1 MLKIGEFANIFN
13 ISIKTVRFYEE
24 KGLFKPFYID
34 KYSGYRYYDEKN
46 IEEMSKILYL
56 KDLDF
61 SLEEIKNYDENRIK
75 EKIEEYKSKIFKLN
89 KNIDIL
95 NELNLKNK
103 KGEEMIS
110 FVNDENA
117 IGKWNLIGISNTKEE
132 AEKHIFENN
141 LFFKIKELYLMENG
155 RKYWIISWSKNYI
168 YINGNKNPYDIK
180 DNLMFVEIL
189 YPDEST
195 YIVAVYEKEN
205 NNRYNIDDI
214 RKKDKFNGFFKEDN
228 KLIGFWNTVDFIKKG
243 QNFNYKFKKSQKEFL
258 LERLTVNPIDNSVI
272 IYSKNKKPR
281 LSKYTKKYI
290 FDLEEL
296 DTVCKYEY
304 KRING
309 NEYIFVE
316 WKDSDYVFN
325 NTLNGYYVLEK
336 VGGNYNMENVF
347 ENKEKMYSI
356 LSKEKCGLVLGKDI
370 YLPSDKRGNNNVL
383 VVAGSGAG
391 KSAAYTV
398 PNILNM
404 LGSYIVT
411 DPWGEIYEKTHNYLE
426 NNGYMIK
433 TINYDESKDNYKY
446 NPLNH
451 VEDDFDIDTLTDIL
465 VGNDDEDEFWNESC
479 KCLMKAILYYVI
491 EKEEKKDLL
500 TCFKLMSLS
509 KDELFKKLDE
519 MPKDSKI
526 SKYYSILKTFP
537 EKTYS
542 SVVSTTIMKL
552 AFVINSI
559 PENRDYSEKFD
570 FNEISKRK
578 IAIFLIC
585 KENRKEDKKYIN
597 IFISQLLSKLKIDD
611 DRSEKIYFLLD
622 EVDKFGNIYELP
634 RNIEIARARK
644 ISISMMTGNLS
655 KLEKIYKD
663 DFGLMIN
670 NIDTQ
675 LLLGTKLKLDI
686 DYFSDLLG
694 LDNEFIRDDLGNDKL
709 LVYEKGLKPI
719 IADKSYFF
727 EVDEWRNI

>member
-228 KLIGFWNTVDFIKKG
+228 RLIGFWNTVDFIKKG

-433 TINYDESKDNYKY
+433 TINYEESKDNYKY

-675 LLLGTKLKLDI
+675 LLLGTKLKSDI

>member
-75 EKIEEYKSKIFKLN
+75 EKIEEYKSKILKLN

>member
-13 ISIKTVRFYEE
+13 ISIKTVRFYEK

-155 RKYWIISWSKNYI
+155 QKYWIISWSKNYI
-168 YINGNKNPYDIK
+168 YINGNKNPYNIK

-228 KLIGFWNTVDFIKKG
+228 RLIGFWNTVDFIKKG

-433 TINYDESKDNYKY
+433 TINYAESKDNYKY

-597 IFISQLLSKLKIDD
+597 IFISQLLSKLKIND

>member
-24 KGLFKPFYID
+24 KGLFKPYYID

-75 EKIEEYKSKIFKLN
+75 EKIDEYKAKILKLN

-110 FVNDENA
+110 FINDEEA
-117 IGKWNLIGISNTKEE
+117 IGKWNLIGLSNTKKD
-132 AEKHIFENN
+132 AENHIFENN
-141 LFFKIKELYLMENG
+141 LFFKIKELFLMENG
-155 RKYWIISWSKNYI
+155 RKYWIISWSKNYV
-168 YINGNKNPYDIK
+168 YINGNKNPYYIK

-189 YPDEST
+189 YPDESI
-195 YIVAVYEKEN
+195 YMVAVYEKEN
-205 NNRYNIDDI
+205 SKRYTIDEI

-228 KLIGFWNTVDFIKKG
+228 KLIGFWKSVDFIKKG
-243 QNFNYKFKKSQKEFL
+243 QKFNYRFKKSKNELL
-258 LERLTVNPIDNSVI
+258 LERLTVNPLDNSII
-272 IYSKNKKPR
+272 IYSKNKEPR

-290 FDLEEL
+290 IDLEEP

-309 NEYIFVE
+309 KEYIFVE
-316 WKDSDYVFN
+316 WKDLDYVFN
-325 NTLNGYYVLEK
+325 NTLNGYYILEK
-336 VGGNYNMENVF
+336 VGGSYNMENVF
-347 ENKEKMYSI
+347 ESKEKMYSI
-356 LSKEKCGLVLGKDI
+356 LSEEKCGLVLGKNI
-370 YLPSDKRGNNNVL
+370 YLPLDKRGNINTL

-391 KSAAYTV
+391 KSAAYTI

-411 DPWGEIYEKTHNYLE
+411 DPWGEIYEKTHKFLE
-426 NNGYMIK
+426 DNGYIVK
-433 TINYDESKDNYKY
+433 TINYEKSKDNYKY

-451 VEDDFDIDTLTDIL
+451 VENDYDIDILTDIL
-465 VGNDDEDEFWNESC
+465 VGNDEEDEFWNESC
-479 KCLMKAILYYVI
+479 KCLVKAILYYVM
-491 EKEEKKDLL
+491 EKEERKDLL

-509 KDELFKKLDE
+509 KDELFSKLE
-519 MPKDSKI
+519 NMSKDSKI

-542 SVVSTTIMKL
+542 SIVSAAIMKL

-570 FNEISKRK
+570 FNEISNRK
-578 IAIFLIC
+578 VAIFLVC
-585 KENRKEDKKYIN
+585 KENIKEDKKYIN
-597 IFISQLLSKLKIDD
+597 IFISQLLSKFKFDENRNENIF
-611 DRSEKIYFLLD
+611 FLLD
-622 EVDKFGNIYELP
+622 EIDKFGNIYELP
-634 RNIEIARARK
+634 RNIEIARARR
-644 ISISMMTGNLS
+644 ISISIMTNNLS

-663 DFGLMIN
+663 DFNLIIN

-675 LLLGTKLKLDI
+675 LLLGTKLKSDI
-686 DYFSDLLG
+686 EYFSDLLG
-694 LDNEFIRDDLGNDKL
+694 LDYEFIRDDLSNDNL
-709 LVYEKGLKPI
+709 LIYEKGLKPI

-727 EVDEWRNI
+727 ANKEWENI

>member
-168 YINGNKNPYDIK
+168 YINGNKNPYNIK

-228 KLIGFWNTVDFIKKG
+228 RLIGFWNTVDFIKKG

-597 IFISQLLSKLKIDD
+597 IFISQLLSKLKIND

>member
-75 EKIEEYKSKIFKLN
+75 EKIEEYKSKILKLN

-243 QNFNYKFKKSQKEFL
+243 QNFNYKFKKYQKEFL

-370 YLPSDKRGNNNVL
+370 YLPSDKRGNNSVL

-391 KSAAYTV
+391 KTAESA
-398 PNILNM
+398 
-404 LGSYIVT
+404 
-411 DPWGEIYEKTHNYLE
+411 K
-426 NNGYMIK
+426 
-433 TINYDESKDNYKY
+433 
-446 NPLNH
+446 
-451 VEDDFDIDTLTDIL
+451 
-465 VGNDDEDEFWNESC
+465 
-479 KCLMKAILYYVI
+479 
-491 EKEEKKDLL
+491 
-500 TCFKLMSLS
+500 
-509 KDELFKKLDE
+509 
-519 MPKDSKI
+519 
-526 SKYYSILKTFP
+526 
-537 EKTYS
+537 
-542 SVVSTTIMKL
+542 
-552 AFVINSI
+552 
-559 PENRDYSEKFD
+559 
-570 FNEISKRK
+570 
-578 IAIFLIC
+578 
-585 KENRKEDKKYIN
+585 
-597 IFISQLLSKLKIDD
+597 
-611 DRSEKIYFLLD
+611 
-622 EVDKFGNIYELP
+622 
-634 RNIEIARARK
+634 
-644 ISISMMTGNLS
+644 
-655 KLEKIYKD
+655 
-663 DFGLMIN
+663 
-670 NIDTQ
+670 
-675 LLLGTKLKLDI
+675 
-686 DYFSDLLG
+686 
-694 LDNEFIRDDLGNDKL
+694 
-709 LVYEKGLKPI
+709 
-719 IADKSYFF
+719 
-727 EVDEWRNI
+727 

>member
-103 KGEEMIS
+103 RGEEMIS

-168 YINGNKNPYDIK
+168 YINGSKNPYDIK

-272 IYSKNKKPR
+272 IYSKNKRPR

-433 TINYDESKDNYKY
+433 TINYEESKDNYKY

-675 LLLGTKLKLDI
+675 LLLGTKLKSDI